1 MILKMSLILWFRYN
15 RSSNSRYFLQ
25 KYVFPVQNFII
36 LFREF
41 LGRSASA
48 IYGKKSKN
56 TAYDVTVGTKKMK
69 IICPNLKCH
78 MPIWRR
84 IYQSEK
90 ICAIFWTV
98 ILRAFRK
105 KSKAQQHIIC
115 YIYKWCYAAL
125 WIFSPQNALG
135 DGPAFWIYFQDSRI
149 RVKGSTMTS
158 ILWFD

>member
-90 ICAIFWTV
+90 NMCYFLNRHLARFPEKIQSTATYYMLHIQVMLRCALDFFSAK
-98 ILRAFRK
+98 RAR
-105 KSKAQQHIIC
+105 
-115 YIYKWCYAAL
+115 WR
-125 WIFSPQNALG
+125 
-135 DGPAFWIYFQDSRI
+135 SR
-149 RVKGSTMTS
+149 VLDLFPGFTDKG
-158 ILWFD
+158 